1 MMHRRTALKALA
13 GTAAAAS
20 VPGFAFA
27 QGNKISMKLGISLA
41 QSHPTVIGLQAACA
55 DILKQSNGQL
65 AIDVFPNSQLG
76 SDTDMI
82 SQVRSGAIEMMS
94 TASGVFATLI
104 PSAAVAVTPFVF
116 ADLPA
121 AFRAMDGDLGAHI
134 RAGFTKVNLVPL
146 GKAWDHGFR
155 HVTMSTKPINT
166 VQDLQ
171 GVKLRVPATPV
182 LQQTFKA
189 LGASPTTIGIG
200 EAYTALQTKVVD
212 GQENGLA
219 IIEAQ
224 RFYEVQK
231 YCSLTGH
238 AWECFWIAANPRAWS
253 AVPENLRQIASRAF
267 EDARGEDAGSAMA
280 TLNASLQDSLSKR
293 GLTFNTVN
301 PQPFREALQKAGAYK
316 EWKGKFGDETWALL
330 EKYSGKLV

>member
-1 MMHRRTALKALA
+1 MIHRRNALKAMA
-13 GTAAAAS
+13 GTAALAA
-20 VPGFAFA
+20 VPQLAFS

-41 QSHPTVIGLQAACA
+41 QTHPTVVGLQAACA
-55 DILKQSNGQL
+55 QILKESNGQL

-82 SQVRSGAIEMMS
+82 SQVRSGAIEMMC
-94 TASGVFATLI
+94 TASGVYATLV
-104 PSAAVAVTPFVF
+104 PVAAMAVTPFVF
-116 ADLPA
+116 ADLPT
-121 AFRAMDGDLGAHI
+121 AFQAMDGDLGNHI
-134 RAGFTKVNLVPL
+134 RAGFTKANLVPL

-155 HVTMSTKPINT
+155 HVTMSTKPIKT

-231 YCSLTGH
+231 FCSLTGH
-238 AWECFWIAANPRAWS
+238 AWECFWVTANPRLWN
-253 AVPENLRQIASRAF
+253 AVPENLRKIAASAF
-267 EDARGEDAGSAMA
+267 DVHAVKAREAMTA
-280 TLNASLQDSLSKR
+280 LNVTLQESLTKR
-293 GLTFNTVN
+293 GLTFNTVD
-301 PQPFREALQKAGAYK
+301 PQPFRAALQKSGAYK
-316 EWKGKFGDETWALL
+316 EWKSRFGDEAWTLL
-330 EKYSGKLV
+330 EKVSGKLA

>member
-1 MMHRRTALKALA
+1 MHRRTALKTLA
-13 GTAAAAS
+13 SAAAATAI
-20 VPGFAFA
+20 PGFAFA
-27 QGNKISMKLGISLA
+27 QNKKIAMKLGISLA
-41 QSHPTVIGLQAACA
+41 QSHPTVVGLQAACA
-55 DILKQSNGQL
+55 AILQESNGQL

-94 TASGVFATLI
+94 TASGVFATLV
-104 PSAAVAVTPFVF
+104 PSAAVSVLPFVF
-116 ADLPA
+116 PDLET
-121 AFRAMDGDLGAHI
+121 AFRAMDGDLGSHI
-134 RAGFTKVNLVPL
+134 RDGFTKVSLVPL

-155 HVTMSTKPINT
+155 QVTMSTKPIKS

-219 IIEAQ
+219 IIDAQ

-231 YCSLTGH
+231 YCSLTNH
-238 AWECFWIAANPRAWS
+238 AWECFWIAANPQAWNK
-253 AVPENLRQIASRAF
+253 VPENLRQIAVRAF
-267 EDARGEDAGSAMA
+267 ELQAVKTRTVMA
-280 TLNASLQDSLSKR
+280 TLNTSLQDSLTKR
-293 GLTFNTVN
+293 GLTFNNVD
-301 PQPFREALQKAGAYK
+301 PHPFRQSLQKAGAYR
-316 EWKGKFGDETWALL
+316 EWKGKFGDQTWTLL
-330 EKYSGKLV
+330 EQYSGKLV

>member
-1 MMHRRTALKALA
+1 MMQRRTALKTLA
-13 GTAAAAS
+13 SAAVATS
-20 VPGFAFA
+20 LPGLAFA

-41 QSHPTVIGLQAACA
+41 QSHPTVVGLQAACA
-55 DILKQSNGQL
+55 EILKESNGQL
-65 AIDVFPNSQLG
+65 AIEVFPNSQLG

-82 SQVRSGAIEMMS
+82 SQVRSGAIEMMA

-116 ADLPA
+116 PDLES

-155 HVTMSTKPINT
+155 HVTMSTKPVKT

-238 AWECFWIAANPRAWS
+238 AWECFWIAANPRTWS
-253 AVPENLRQIASRAF
+253 VVPENLRQIAARAF
-267 EDARGEDAGSAMA
+267 EAHAVKTRAAMA
-280 TLNASLQDSLSKR
+280 SLNTSLQESLSKR
-293 GLTFNTVN
+293 GLVFNNVD
-301 PQPFREALQKAGAYK
+301 PKPFREALQKAGAYK
-316 EWKGKFGDETWALL
+316 EWKSKFGDETWALL
-330 EKYSGKLV
+330 EKYAGKLA

>member
-1 MMHRRTALKALA
+1 MMQRRTALKALA

-20 VPGFAFA
+20 VPGFALA

-41 QSHPTVIGLQAACA
+41 QSHPTVVGLQAACA
-55 DILKQSNGQL
+55 DILKESNGRL
-65 AIDVFPNSQLG
+65 VIDVFPNSQLG

-116 ADLPA
+116 PDVQT

-134 RAGFTKVNLVPL
+134 RAGFTKVNLVPV

-155 HVTMSTKPINT
+155 HITMSTKPINA

-200 EAYTALQTKVVD
+200 EVYTALQTKVVD

-219 IIEAQ
+219 ILEAQ

-238 AWECFWIAANPRAWS
+238 AWECFWIAANPRAWG
-253 AVPENLRQIASRAF
+253 AVPENLRQIAARHFEAHAVKTRA
-267 EDARGEDAGSAMA
+267 AMA
-280 TLNASLQDSLSKR
+280 TLEASLQESLGKR
-293 GLTFNTVN
+293 GLVFNTVDA
-301 PQPFREALQKAGAYK
+301 QPFRAALQKGGAYK

>member
-1 MMHRRTALKALA
+1 MIQRRTALKTLA
-13 GTAAAAS
+13 SAVTAAA

-27 QGNKISMKLGISLA
+27 QGNKITMKLGISLA
-41 QSHPTVIGLQAACA
+41 QSHPTVVGLQAACA
-55 DILKQSNGQL
+55 EILKESNGQL
-65 AIDVFPNSQLG
+65 AIEVFPNSQLG

-82 SQVRSGAIEMMS
+82 SQVRSGAIDMMA

-116 ADLPA
+116 ADLDT

-134 RAGFTKVNLVPL
+134 KTGFTKVNLVPV

-155 HVTMSTKPINT
+155 HVTMSTKPINA

-238 AWECFWIAANPRAWS
+238 AWECFWIAGNPRSWN
-253 AVPENLRQIASRAF
+253 AVPENLRQIATRAF
-267 EDARGEDAGSAMA
+267 ESHAIKTRSAMA
-280 TLNASLQDSLSKR
+280 TLNSSLQDSLGKR
-293 GLTFNTVN
+293 GLVFNKVN
-301 PQPFREALQKAGAYK
+301 PAPFREALQKAGAYK
-316 EWKGKFGDETWALL
+316 EWKGKFGDETWTLL
-330 EKYSGKLV
+330 EKYSGKLA

>member
-13 GTAAAAS
+13 STAAAAS
-20 VPGFAFA
+20 VPGFALA

-55 DILKQSNGQL
+55 DILKETNGQL
-65 AIDVFPNSQLG
+65 AIEVFPNSQLG

-82 SQVRSGAIEMMS
+82 SQVRSGAIEMMA

-116 ADLPA
+116 PDLQT

-134 RAGFTKVNLVPL
+134 RAGFTKANLVPL

-155 HVTMSTKPINT
+155 HITTSTKPINT

-171 GVKLRVPATPV
+171 GIKLRVPATPV

-200 EAYTALQTKVVD
+200 EVYTALQTKVVD
-212 GQENGLA
+212 GQENPLA

-238 AWECFWIAANPRAWS
+238 AWECFWIAANPRAWG
-253 AVPENLRQIASRAF
+253 AVPENLRQIAARAF
-267 EDARGEDAGSAMA
+267 ETHAVKTRAALA
-280 TLNASLQDSLSKR
+280 TMTASLQESIAKR
-293 GLTFNTVN
+293 GLVFNTVN
-301 PQPFREALQKAGAYK
+301 VQPFREALQKAGAYK
-316 EWKGKFGDETWALL
+316 EWKAKFGDETWALL
-330 EKYSGKLV
+330 EKYSGKLA

>member
-1 MMHRRTALKALA
+1 MMQRRTALKALA
-13 GTAAAAS
+13 GTAAAAT

-27 QGNKISMKLGISLA
+27 QASKISMKLGISLA
-41 QSHPTVIGLQAACA
+41 QSHPTVVGLQAACA
-55 DILKQSNGQL
+55 DILKETNGQL

-82 SQVRSGAIEMMS
+82 SQVRSGALEMMA

-104 PSAAVAVTPFVF
+104 PSAAVSVTPFVF
-116 ADLPA
+116 TDLQT
-121 AFRAMDGDLGAHI
+121 AFGAMDGDLGAHI

-155 HVTMSTKPINT
+155 HITMSTKPIHT

-189 LGASPTTIGIG
+189 LGASPATIGIG

-253 AVPENLRQIASRAF
+253 AVPESQRQVATRIFEAQAVKTRA
-267 EDARGEDAGSAMA
+267 AMA
-280 TLNASLQDSLSKR
+280 TLNTSLQESLTKR
-293 GLTFNTVN
+293 GLVFNTVN
-301 PQPFREALQKAGAYK
+301 VQPFREAVQKAGAYK
-316 EWKGKFGDETWALL
+316 EWKAKFGDETWVLL
-330 EKYSGKLV
+330 EKYSGKLA

>member
-1 MMHRRTALKALA
+1 MIHRRTALKSLA
-13 GTAAAAS
+13 GAAATAS
-20 VPGFAFA
+20 LPGIAFA

-41 QSHPTVIGLQAACA
+41 QSHPTVVGLQAACA
-55 DILKQSNGQL
+55 DILKETNGQL

-82 SQVRSGAIEMMS
+82 SQVRSGAIDMMS

-116 ADLPA
+116 ADLPT
-121 AFRAMDGDLGAHI
+121 AFRAMDGDLGKHI
-134 RAGFTKVNLVPL
+134 HAGFSKVNLVPI

-155 HVTMSTKPINT
+155 QITMSTKPINS

-200 EAYTALQTKVVD
+200 ESYTALQTKVVD
-212 GQENGLA
+212 GQENSLA
-219 IIEAQ
+219 IIESQ

-231 YCSLTGH
+231 FCSLTGH
-238 AWECFWIAANPRAWS
+238 AWECFWIAANPRSWN
-253 AVPENLRQIASRAF
+253 AVPENLRQVATRAF
-267 EDARGEDAGSAMA
+267 ETHAVRTRAAMEA
-280 TLNASLQDSLSKR
+280 LSKTLQDDLTKR
-293 GLTFNTVN
+293 GLVFNTVN
-301 PQPFREALQKAGAYK
+301 PVPFREALQKAGAYK
-316 EWKGKFGDETWALL
+316 EWKGKFGDETWAML
-330 EKYSGKLV
+330 EKYSGKLA

>member
-1 MMHRRTALKALA
+1 MMQRRTALKALA
-13 GTAAAAS
+13 STAAAAS
-20 VPGFAFA
+20 VTGLAFA
-27 QGNKISMKLGISLA
+27 QDKISMKLGISLA
-41 QSHPTVIGLQAACA
+41 QSHPTVVGLQAACA
-55 DILKQSNGQL
+55 DILKETNGQL
-65 AIDVFPNSQLG
+65 AISVFPSSQLG

-94 TASGVFATLI
+94 TAGGVFATLI

-116 ADLPA
+116 ADLPT
-121 AFRAMDGDLGAHI
+121 AFRAMDGDLGAHV
-134 RAGFTKVNLVPL
+134 RAGFTKVNLVPV

-155 HVTMSTKPINT
+155 QITMSTKPINS

-212 GQENGLA
+212 GQENSLA

-231 YCSLTGH
+231 YCSLSNH
-238 AWECFWIAANPRAWS
+238 SWECFWIAANPRAWN
-253 AVPENLRQIASRAF
+253 AVPENLRQIAVRQFEAHAIKTRA
-267 EDARGEDAGSAMA
+267 EMA
-280 TLNASLQDSLSKR
+280 ALNTTLQESLTKR
-293 GLTFNTVN
+293 GMVFNTVN
-301 PQPFREALQKAGAYK
+301 PAPFREALQKAGAYK
-316 EWKGKFGDETWALL
+316 EWKSKFGDETWALV
-330 EKYSGKLV
+330 EKYSGKLA

>member
-1 MMHRRTALKALA
+1 MIQRRTALQAIA
-13 GTAAAAS
+13 GTAAMAGLPS
-20 VPGFAFA
+20 LSFA
-27 QGNKISMKLGISLA
+27 QGNKIRMKLGISLS
-41 QSHPTVIGLQAACA
+41 QTHPTVAGLQAACA
-55 DILKQSNGQL
+55 EILQESGGQL
-65 AIDVFPNSQLG
+65 TIEVFPNSQLG

-82 SQVRSGAIEMMS
+82 SQVRSGAIEMMC
-94 TASGVFATLI
+94 TASGVYATLV
-104 PSAAVAVTPFVF
+104 PVAAMAVTPFVF
-116 ADLPA
+116 SDLA
-121 AFRAMDGDLGAHI
+121 TAFKAMDGDLGGHI
-134 RAGFTKVNLVPL
+134 RAGFTKANLVPL

-182 LQQTFKA
+182 LQQTFKS

-231 YCSLTGH
+231 FCSLTGH
-238 AWECFWIAANPRAWS
+238 AWECFWVTANPRAWS
-253 AVPENLRQIASRAF
+253 ALPENLRQIADRAF
-267 EDARGEDAGSAMA
+267 ASHAVKAREAMA
-280 TLNASLQDSLSKR
+280 TLNMTLQDSLSKR
-293 GLTFNTVN
+293 GLTFNTVDS
-301 PQPFREALQKAGAYK
+301 QPFRAALQKTGVYK
-316 EWKGKFGDETWALL
+316 EWKAKFGDEAWTLL

>member
-1 MMHRRTALKALA
+1 MMQRRTALKALA
-13 GTAAAAS
+13 STAASAS
-20 VPGFAFA
+20 VPGLAFA
-27 QGNKISMKLGISLA
+27 QDKISMKLGISLA
-41 QSHPTVIGLQAACA
+41 QSHPTVVGLQAACA
-55 DILKQSNGQL
+55 DILRETNGQL
-65 AIDVFPNSQLG
+65 AISVFPNSQLG

-94 TASGVFATLI
+94 TAGGVFATLI

-121 AFRAMDGDLGAHI
+121 AFRAMDGDLGAHV

-155 HVTMSTKPINT
+155 QITMSTKPITT

-189 LGASPTTIGIG
+189 LGASPATIGIG

-212 GQENGLA
+212 GQENSLA
-219 IIEAQ
+219 TIETQ

-231 YCSLTGH
+231 YCSLSNH
-238 AWECFWIAANPRAWS
+238 SWECFWIAANPRAWNG
-253 AVPENLRQIASRAF
+253 VPENLRQIAVRQFEAHAIKARA
-267 EDARGEDAGSAMA
+267 EMA
-280 TLNASLQDSLSKR
+280 ALNTTLQESLTKR
-293 GLTFNTVN
+293 GMVFNTVN
-301 PQPFREALQKAGAYK
+301 PAPFREALQKAGAYK
-316 EWKGKFGDETWALL
+316 DWKSKFGDETWALV
-330 EKYSGKLV
+330 EKYSGKLA

>member
-1 MMHRRTALKALA
+1 MMQRRTALKAIA

-20 VPGFAFA
+20 LPGLALA
-27 QGNKISMKLGISLA
+27 QNKISMKLGISLA
-41 QSHPTVIGLQAACA
+41 QSHPTVVGLQAACA
-55 DILKQSNGQL
+55 DILKETNGLL
-65 AIDVFPNSQLG
+65 AIEVFPNSQLG

-94 TASGVFATLI
+94 TAGGVFATLI

-116 ADLPA
+116 ADLPT
-121 AFRAMDGDLGAHI
+121 AFRAMDGDLGAHV
-134 RAGFTKVNLVPL
+134 RAGFTKVNLVPV
-146 GKAWDHGFR
+146 GKVWDHGFR
-155 HVTMSTKPINT
+155 QITMSTKPINN
-166 VQDLQ
+166 VSDLQ

-212 GQENGLA
+212 GQENSLA

-231 YCSLTGH
+231 FCSLSNH
-238 AWECFWIAANPRAWS
+238 SWECFWIAANPKAWN
-253 AVPENLRQIASRAF
+253 AVPENLRQVAVRAF
-267 EDARGEDAGSAMA
+267 ETHAVKTRAAMA
-280 TLNASLQDSLSKR
+280 ALNTTLQESLTKR
-293 GLTFNTVN
+293 GMVFNTVN
-301 PQPFREALQKAGAYK
+301 PAPFRDALQKAGAYK
-316 EWKGKFGDETWALL
+316 EWKGKFGDETWALV
-330 EKYSGKLV
+330 EKYSGKLA

>member
-13 GTAAAAS
+13 STAAAAS

-41 QSHPTVIGLQAACA
+41 QTHPTVIGLQAACA
-55 DILKQSNGQL
+55 DILKETNGQL

-76 SDTDMI
+76 SDTDML
-82 SQVRSGAIEMMS
+82 SQVRSGAIDMMA

-155 HVTMSTKPINT
+155 QITMSTKPINT

-200 EAYTALQTKVVD
+200 EVYTALQTKVVD
-212 GQENGLA
+212 GQENPLA

-231 YCSLTGH
+231 YCSLTSH
-238 AWECFWIAANPRAWS
+238 AWECFWIAANPRTWG
-253 AVPENLRQIASRAF
+253 AVPENLRQIASTAF
-267 EDARGEDAGSAMA
+267 ETHAIKTRA
-280 TLNASLQDSLSKR
+280 TLATVTSSLQDSLSKR
-293 GLTFNTVN
+293 GLIFNTVN
-301 PQPFREALQKAGAYK
+301 VQPFREALQKAGAYK
-316 EWKGKFGDETWALL
+316 EWKSKFGDETWALL

>member
-1 MMHRRTALKALA
+1 MQRRFALKTLA
-13 GTAAAAS
+13 ATATAAS
-20 VPGFAFA
+20 LPGFAFA

-41 QSHPTVIGLQAACA
+41 QSHPTVVGLQAACA
-55 DILKQSNGQL
+55 EILKESNGQL

-104 PSAAVAVTPFVF
+104 PSAAVSVTPFVF
-116 ADLPA
+116 ADLET
-121 AFRAMDGDLGAHI
+121 AFRAMDGDLGDHI
-134 RAGFTKVNLVPL
+134 RTGFTKVNLVPV

-155 HVTMSTKPINT
+155 HVTMSTKPVNSP
-166 VQDLQ
+166 QDLQ

-238 AWECFWIAANPRAWS
+238 AWECFWIAANPRAWN
-253 AVPENLRQIASRAF
+253 AVPENLRQIATRAF
-267 EDARGEDAGSAMA
+267 ESHAVKTRAAMA
-280 TLNASLQDSLSKR
+280 TLNSSLQESLTKR
-293 GLTFNTVN
+293 GLTFNAVSQ
-301 PQPFREALQKAGAYK
+301 QPFREALQKAGAYK
-316 EWKGKFGDETWALL
+316 EWKSKFGEETWVLL
-330 EKYSGKLV
+330 EKYSGKLA